1 MVMAAFDDEG
11 AIRTRSATELSVIDD
26 ISASLASTLRSLSI
40 GTLHH
45 FHSVTT
51 QATGNTRAPTC
62 PAPGEENAPPESSPP
77 AAHGNSMARD
87 DDSCPRESVKRPR
100 CLNRETRRPHALK
113 VDKPTVA
120 DLHSPLPTD
129 TPTTRLVKTHL
140 RNQSSRGVSTPAA
153 AGVRRQPPPLAAR
166 VDLPG
171 AAHEQLGKRPFSRL
185 AISTYSKEERRPQKA
200 NWSNHAPRNVK
211 WGRAGS
217 APFVGSPRG
226 RMLASGRPDMI
237 FPGDN

>member
-1 MVMAAFDDEG
+1 
-11 AIRTRSATELSVIDD
+11 VIDD
-26 ISASLASTLRSLSI
+26 ISASLESTLRSLSI

-45 FHSVTT
+45 FHSFTA
-51 QATGNTRAPTC
+51 QANSLAARTPTC
-62 PAPGEENAPPESSPP
+62 PAPGEENAPPESSPS
-77 AAHGNSMARD
+77 AAIGSSVARD
-87 DDSCPRESVKRPR
+87 DDSSPCESVKRPR

-120 DLHSPLPTD
+120 DLRSPLPTD

-140 RNQSSRGVSTPAA
+140 RDQSSRGVSSGNPAGWRLSTPAA
-153 AGVRRQPPPLAAR
+153 APHGGLAAR

-171 AAHEQLGKRPFSRL
+171 AAHEQLGKRPFARL
-185 AISTYSKEERRPQKA
+185 AISAYSKEERRPPA
-200 NWSNHAPRNVK
+200 SNGGGRAGTAPNVK

-226 RMLASGRPDMI
+226 RMLASGAQTERVLY
-237 FPGDN
+237 